1 MNELARRTQGLTLA
15 VALLAVPA
23 FAQAPPPAKS
33 DGEANFLAG
42 LTHLQENRPALA
54 VEEFKKAIK
63 LDPKSPYSHKGLGIA
78 YTQLRKYPEAIE
90 ALRKALELNP
100 YYVDVRND
108 LGTALI
114 VSGKR
119 EEGKAEFLA
128 AYNDPTNP
136 RPELTSYNLANAYLE
151 ERKYPD
157 AANWFR
163 TSLGRNKS
171 NPEAYLGLSDALL
184 AMGQPEQA
192 VGPLEAGLKEIPN
205 HVGLLAA
212 LGEAYYRAG
221 KFPEAKSRLE
231 EAARRDPVGAS
242 GRRAMDL
249 LKHLPR

>member
-1 MNELARRTQGLTLA
+1 MNQPKHHAQTPSMLA
-15 VALLAVPA
+15 VFVLAALAA
-23 FAQAPPPAKS
+23 AAEQAKT

-54 VEEFKKAIK
+54 VEEFKKAIR
-63 LDPKSPYSHKGLGIA
+63 LDDKSPYSHKGLGIA
-78 YTQLRKYPEAIE
+78 YTQLRRYPDAIE

-114 VSGKR
+114 LSGKR

-136 RPELTSYNLANAYLE
+136 RPEITSHNLANAYLE
-151 ERKYPD
+151 EKKYAE

-163 TSLGRNKS
+163 TSLGRHKHNV
-171 NPEAYLGLSDALL
+171 EAYLGLADALL
-184 AMGQPEQA
+184 ALGRPDEVVPA
-192 VGPLEAGLKEIPN
+192 LEGGLKELPN
-205 HVGLLAA
+205 HVGLLTM
-212 LGEAYYRAG
+212 LGDAYYRAG
-221 KFPEAKSRLE
+221 RFTEAKARLE
-231 EAARRDPVGAS
+231 EAARRDPMGAS
-242 GRRAMDL
+242 GRRAVEL

>member
-1 MNELARRTQGLTLA
+1 MFQRLRRA
-15 VALLAVPA
+15 ALLAAAAVLTAAPA
-23 FAQAPPPAKS
+23 IAQAPPAAKS

-78 YTQLRKYPEAIE
+78 YTQLRKYPEAIT

-108 LGTALI
+108 LGTALV

-136 RPELTSYNLANAYLE
+136 RPEVTSYNLANAYLE
-151 ERKYPD
+151 EKKYAD

-163 TSLGRNKS
+163 TSLGKNKQ
-171 NPEAYLGLSDALL
+171 NPDAYLGLAESLL
-184 AMGQPEQA
+184 ALGQPDQA

-221 KFPEAKSRLE
+221 RFTEAKARLE
-231 EAARRDPVGAS
+231 EAARRDPVGAA
-242 GRRAMDL
+242 GRRATEL